1 MPQHN
6 ANDDELEY
14 IDLSLPSPNQLQHP
28 TSSTHSHPRMRLV
41 DLTVDIPSSE
51 RRVPQEKL
59 APPRWRTKEFLVY
72 YVVAACVLPLMAYI
86 PMRLS
91 HPWHRNYVL
100 YEHRLTNGWIA
111 GRKIDNSDAQ
121 YRSFRDNVPHLT
133 AATLLFAVLKLA
145 WTRLAPRRGEG
156 DMSHI
161 PFRLVLSLIMVFVL
175 HGTSTFKILL
185 ILSSNYYLAKTCR
198 GSGLG
203 PVLTWIFNLAV
214 LFLNDYYNGY
224 RYGEILPSLH
234 ILDSY
239 DGLYPRWHIS
249 YNITMLRIISYNMDL
264 HWASTGAETP
274 QVDRSS
280 PLDDRQRTRVS
291 HPREVYGFVNY
302 LTYILYAP
310 LYIAGPIMTFNDFM
324 WQHRTPIPPSRRAL
338 LSYIFRWVACMLTME
353 VILHYMYVVA
363 IKDARAWPGDTP
375 AEIAM
380 IGFWNLAIVWLKL
393 LLPWRF
399 FRLWALVDGIDPP
412 ENMVRC
418 MANNYSTFGF
428 WRSWHRSYNLWIVRY
443 IYIPLGGSKRVLLN
457 SLLVFSFV
465 ALWHDLTFRLL
476 AWGWLVTLFVVPE
489 IIGRKLLPE
498 SRFGDRPWYRHVCAF
513 GGVLNVLMMMT
524 ANLVGFV
531 IGIDGVKYFLHQ
543 LVGSTE
549 GLRFL
554 AAVFACLFVGVQL
567 MFEYREE
574 ELRQGIVRKC

>member
-1 MPQHN
+1 
-6 ANDDELEY
+6 
-14 IDLSLPSPNQLQHP
+14 
-28 TSSTHSHPRMRLV
+28 MRLV
-41 DLTVDIPSSE
+41 DLTVGIPSSE
-51 RRVPQEKL
+51 RRVSQERL
-59 APPRWRTKEFLVY
+59 APPRWRSTEFLCY
-72 YVVAACVLPLMAYI
+72 YVAAVFVLPLMAYI
-86 PMRLS
+86 PTRLS
-91 HPWHRNYVL
+91 HPWHPNYIL
-100 YEHRLTNGWIA
+100 YEYRLSPGWIA

-133 AATLLFAVLKLA
+133 AATLLFAVLKVLWA
-145 WTRLAPRRGEG
+145 RLIPRKGEG
-156 DMSHI
+156 DMSLI

-175 HGTSTFKILL
+175 HGTSTLKILL
-185 ILSSNYYLAKTCR
+185 ILSANYYLAKTCR
-198 GSGLG
+198 GSRLG
-203 PVLTWIFNLAV
+203 PVLTWIFNVAV
-214 LFLNDYYNGY
+214 LFLNDHYNGY

-264 HWASTGAETP
+264 HWASTGAESS
-274 QVDRSS
+274 QVRASS
-280 PLDDRQRTRVS
+280 PLDERLRTRTS
-291 HPREVYGFVNY
+291 HPRELYGYVNY
-302 LTYILYAP
+302 LTYVLYAP

-338 LSYIFRWVACMLTME
+338 LSYIFRWVFCMLTME

-363 IKDARAWPGDTP
+363 IKDARAWPGDSP

-380 IGFWNLAIVWLKL
+380 IGFWNLVIVWLKL

-399 FRLWALVDGIDPP
+399 FRLWALVDDIDPP

-457 SLLVFSFV
+457 SALVFSFV

-476 AWGWLVTLFVVPE
+476 AWGWLVTLFVIPE
-489 IIGRKLLPE
+489 IIGRAILPQ
-498 SRFGDRPWYRHVCAF
+498 SRFGDRAWYRHVCAL
-513 GGVLNVLMMMT
+513 GGVLNVLMMMA

-531 IGIDGVKYFLHQ
+531 IGVDGVQYFLQQ
-543 LVGSTE
+543 LFGSAE

-554 AAVFACLFVGVQL
+554 VAVIACLFIGVQL